1 MSRLAPP
8 EGLRTT
14 MEAPEGATSIVLVR
28 HGQGEVNVSGRI
40 GGHEACTGLTDEGRA
55 QVAAMAARLAATGE
69 LDNADVLLASRLGR
83 AQETA
88 AILAPSVGRHPDELV
103 IDCDLCELH
112 PGEADGLL
120 WEEYVD
126 RYEPR
131 DFDVSPGDPFA
142 PGGESWNGF
151 VDRVGRTMERI
162 ASDHQGQLV
171 VVATHAGVIE
181 ASMLRLLAGSPEGG
195 PHRRL
200 RLQTEHASLT
210 EWEHSRFG
218 WRLKRYND
226 ART

>member
-28 HGQGEVNVSGRI
+28 HGQGEVTVSGRI

>member
-1 MSRLAPP
+1 
-8 EGLRTT
+8 
-14 MEAPEGATSIVLVR
+14 METPEGATRIVLVR

-40 GGHEACTGLTDEGRA
+40 GGHEACTGLTEEGRA
-55 QVAAMAARLAATGE
+55 QVSAMAARLASTGE
-69 LDNADVLLASRLGR
+69 LASTAVLMASRLGR
-83 AQETA
+83 ARETA
-88 AILAPSVGRHPDELV
+88 EILAPSVGFDQSEIIV
-103 IDCDLCELH
+103 DCDLCELH

-142 PGGESWNGF
+142 PGGESWNSF

-162 ASDHQGQLV
+162 AGDHQGQLV
-171 VVATHAGVIE
+171 VAATHAGVIE

-210 EWEHSRFG
+210 EWEYSTFG

-226 ART
+226 AST

>member
-40 GGHEACTGLTDEGRA
+40 GGHEACTGLTDEGRT

>member
-14 MEAPEGATSIVLVR
+14 MEAPKGATRIVLVR

-40 GGHEACTGLTDEGRA
+40 GGHEACTGLTDEGRR
-55 QVAAMAARLAATGE
+55 QVAAMAARLSASGE
-69 LDNADVLLASRLGR
+69 LTGADVLMASALRR
-83 AQETA
+83 AQQTA
-88 AILAPSVGRHPDELV
+88 ALLAPAVGQEPDQII

-126 RYEPR
+126 RFEPR
-131 DFDVSPGDPFA
+131 DFDANPDDVFA

-151 VDRVGRTMERI
+151 VDRVGQAMERI
-162 ASDHQGQLV
+162 AADHPGRLV

-181 ASMLRLLAGSPEGG
+181 ASVLRLLAQSPAGG

-210 EWEHSRFG
+210 EWEHSSFG

-226 ART
+226 ATT

>member
-1 MSRLAPP
+1 
-8 EGLRTT
+8 
-14 MEAPEGATSIVLVR
+14 METPSGATRIVLVR

-40 GGHEACTGLTDEGRA
+40 GGHDTCSGLTDEGRR
-55 QVAAMAARLAATGE
+55 QVSAMADRLAATGE
-69 LDNADVLLASRLGR
+69 LADAEVLMASRLAR

-88 AILAPSVGRHPDELV
+88 AILAPALRRDPSEVV

-112 PGEADGLL
+112 PGVADGLL
-120 WEEYVD
+120 WEEYVEQF
-126 RYEPR
+126 EPR
-131 DFDVSPGDPFA
+131 DFDANPGDPFA

-151 VDRVGRTMERI
+151 VDRVGQVMERI
-162 ASDHQGQLV
+162 AGAQSGRLV

-200 RLQTEHASLT
+200 RLQTAHASLT
-210 EWEHSRFG
+210 EWEHSDFG

-226 ART
+226 VHS

>member
-1 MSRLAPP
+1 MTPVTPP

-14 MEAPEGATSIVLVR
+14 MEAPEGATRIILVR

-40 GGHEACTGLTDEGRA
+40 GGHDACTGLTEEGRG
-55 QVAAMAARLAATGE
+55 QVAAVAARLARSGE
-69 LDNADVLLASRLGR
+69 LSDATILMASRLPR

-88 AILAPSVGRHPDELV
+88 VVLAPALGLDPSTMVV
-103 IDCDLCELH
+103 DCDLCELH
-112 PGEADGLL
+112 PGDADGLL

-131 DFDVSPGDPFA
+131 DFDLNPGDPFA
-142 PGGESWNGF
+142 PGGESWNDF

-162 ASDHQGQLV
+162 AAEHPGEV
-171 VVATHAGVIE
+171 IVAATHAGVIE
-181 ASMLRLLAGSPEGG
+181 ASLLRLLAGSPDGG

-200 RLQTEHASLT
+200 RLQTAHASLT
-210 EWEHSRFG
+210 EWEHSDFG

-226 ART
+226 AST

>member
-40 GGHEACTGLTDEGRA
+40 GGPEACTGLTDEGRA

>member
-1 MSRLAPP
+1 MDTPA
-8 EGLRTT
+8 
-14 MEAPEGATSIVLVR
+14 GATRIVLVR

-40 GGHEACTGLTDEGRA
+40 GGHDTCSGLTDEGRR
-55 QVAAMAARLAATGE
+55 QVSAMADRLATTGE
-69 LDNADVLLASRLGR
+69 LADAEVLMASRLAR

-88 AILAPSVGRHPDELV
+88 AILAPALRLDPSEVV

-112 PGEADGLL
+112 PGAADGLL
-120 WEEYVD
+120 WEEYVEQF
-126 RYEPR
+126 EPR
-131 DFDVSPGDPFA
+131 DFDTNPGDPFA

-151 VDRVGRTMERI
+151 VDRVGQAMERI
-162 ASDHQGQLV
+162 AGARVGRLV

-200 RLQTEHASLT
+200 RLQTAHASLT
-210 EWEHSRFG
+210 EWEHSDFG

-226 ART
+226 VHS

>member
-1 MSRLAPP
+1 MTRLAPP

-14 MEAPEGATSIVLVR
+14 MEAPEGATRIVLVR

-40 GGHEACTGLTDEGRA
+40 GGHSACTGLTDEGRA
-55 QVAAMAARLAATGE
+55 QVEAMAGRLSRTDE
-69 LDNADVLLASRLGR
+69 LAGADVLMASMLGR
-83 AQETA
+83 AQQTA
-88 AILAPSVGRHPDELV
+88 ALLAPSLGIDPTTIVV
-103 IDCDLCELH
+103 DCDLCELH

-131 DFDVSPGDPFA
+131 DFDANPDDLFA

-151 VDRVGRTMERI
+151 VDRVGATMERL
-162 ASDHQGQLV
+162 AANNPGRLV

-181 ASMLRLLAGSPEGG
+181 ASILRLLANSPEGG

-210 EWEHSRFG
+210 EWERSSFG

-226 ART
+226 ALA